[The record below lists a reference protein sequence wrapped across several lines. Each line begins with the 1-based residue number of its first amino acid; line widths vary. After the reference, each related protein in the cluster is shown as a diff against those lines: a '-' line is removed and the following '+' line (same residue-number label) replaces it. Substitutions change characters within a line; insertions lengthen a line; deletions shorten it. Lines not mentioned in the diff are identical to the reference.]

1 MKTNTNFFSDEY
13 LQHHGVK
20 GQQWGVRNGP
30 PYPIED
36 KVLRAGTKL
45 NSVSSQ
51 YISSDQ
57 YRKNGRW
64 MYTFNPDDKWDA
76 SVYRGPFSMFLVQY
90 RGATF
95 VKEHQF
101 EVVKDLKMPT
111 KKERIDEFET
121 LLNDKKYSKIVR
133 KELGDIQ
140 KELVFLGVLDSNG
153 KTYGDLDLDNI
164 TSRNDLL
171 RSYELFGH
179 AMEATYSQVSTQ
191 EYAKRMSKKY
201 DAMVD
206 DNNQGV
212 YNDAHDPVIIFR
224 ANEALR
230 DIADYTSTDRMSKQY
245 LSVDDIMNNTK
256 DVETELSKIGK
267 RIKL

>member
-1 MKTNTNFFSDEY
+1 MEFFSTNY
-13 LQHHGVK
+13 LEHHGVK
-20 GQQWGVRNGP
+20 GQQWGVRHGP

-51 YISSDQ
+51 YINSGQ
-57 YRKNGRW
+57 YQKNGRW
-64 MYTFNPDDKWDA
+64 MYTFNPDDEWDA

-111 KKERIDEFET
+111 KQERIDEFEN

-133 KELGDIQ
+133 KELGAIQ
-140 KELVFLGVLDSNG
+140 NVLVSQGVLDSNG
-153 KTYGDLDLDNI
+153 QTYDNLDLDDI

-179 AMEATYSQVSTQ
+179 AMEAVDSRVSTR

-224 ANEALR
+224 ANKALK
-230 DIADYTSTDRMSKQY
+230 DIADYTDADSMSKQY

-256 DVETELSKIGK
+256 NVETALSKIGK
-267 RIKL
+267 RVKL